1 MFFIVLEDEK
11 KYLQAIKKAV
21 AILKNKEKKSKSEAI
36 TLLDKATTFDLESS
50 F

>member
-1 MFFIVLEDEK
+1 MCFIALEDEK
-11 KYLQAIKKAV
+11 RYLQAVKKAV
-21 AILKNKEKKSKSEAI
+21 TILKSKEKKSKSEAI